1 MLLCCCAIVQLCAC
15 VVVQSCGCAV
25 VWLLHEIASNSPPLL
40 SLPSTFG
47 HNLAAAA
54 ILATAVHYEITR
66 SATPVN
72 NGSKPKTTRFKLGSD
87 LELPQ
92 CIVNEKFSLKI

>member
-1 MLLCCCAIVQLCAC
+1 MLLCGCAIVQLCAC

-25 VWLLHEIASNSPPLL
+25 VWLLHEIASNSRPLL

-54 ILATAVHYEITR
+54 ILAAAVHYEITR

-72 NGSKPKTTRFKLGSD
+72 NESKPKTTRFKLGSD

>member
-1 MLLCCCAIVQLCAC
+1 M
-15 VVVQSCGCAV
+15 VVARNCIKFAFVAAG
-25 VWLLHEIASNSPPLL
+25 
-40 SLPSTFG
+40 STFG

-54 ILATAVHYEITR
+54 ILAAAVHYEITR